1 MFIFLNA
8 IPAKGWHF
16 FWNIILYCSMIS
28 LFNFATGLHVASG
41 TVGLITGIISMST
54 TKGMK
59 SHKKAGKIFYY
70 AMVLIFIS
78 SVYMSIVKNN
88 IFLLLIGFFS
98 IYLASTG
105 YRILSLKKIGENAS
119 KASAIDYLLGLTGM
133 IAGIAMAALAI
144 FYFSKGS
151 NFGIVLLVF
160 AIVSFGFGFQD
171 LYKFKKP
178 PTKKTHWINGHALRM
193 GGAFTATVTAF
204 IVVNFNINQQWILWI
219 LPTLIIIPITR
230 KMVANFIQPK

>member
-1 MFIFLNA
+1 
-8 IPAKGWHF
+8 
-16 FWNIILYCSMIS
+16 MIS
-28 LFNFATGLHVASG
+28 FFNVVTAVHITAGSL
-41 TVGLITGIISMST
+41 GLITGIISMST

-59 SHKKAGKIFYY
+59 SHKKAGKIFFY
-70 AMVLIFIS
+70 AMVMIFLS
-78 SVYMSIVKNN
+78 SIYMSIVKNN

-105 YRILSLKKIGENAS
+105 YRILSLKKIGDHAANAT
-119 KASAIDYLLGLTGM
+119 AVDYLLGFTGI
-133 IAGIAMAALAI
+133 IAGISMAVLAI
-144 FYFSKGS
+144 YYFSKGS